1 MPTLRIGRRRAAA
14 AAGIALAC
22 VGALRGP
29 RVVHAAPCDLARVT
43 WPTAGASVAG
53 VVAVYGSAALDGF
66 QFYKVEYAAA
76 AAPESWAATSDVVRT
91 PARHGR
97 LDRWTSTDVPDGTY
111 RLKLT
116 LVDTNA
122 QEQCRAIVEGVR
134 VANGRGE
141 AEAASIPAAA
151 GLDARGIAAPAPW
164 PTAPVRRSA
173 AQPAD
178 TSSSE
183 PSGESTSSDAN
194 DSAAAAAQEA
204 AAAAQEADTASAA
217 PTVVQRGVL
226 ASEPVTASNGVTT
239 TGDVTATDGITEDGD
254 AGADVVRPA
263 ATEAVDAGAA
273 DGGTASGGASG
284 AAGAD
289 GTSAVLARFG
299 RAFALGFFVIAGLM
313 VALRRRLFRGAGA
326 GHAPGR

>member
-1 MPTLRIGRRRAAA
+1 MPTLRIGRRRAAI

-22 VGALRGP
+22 VGAMGGTRA
-29 RVVHAAPCDLARVT
+29 VHAAACDLARVT

-134 VANGRGE
+134 VANGRGD
-141 AEAASIPAAA
+141 AEPAPITADVS
-151 GLDARGIAAPAPW
+151 LDARGSSVPAPW
-164 PTAPVRRSA
+164 PTAPGQRSA
-173 AQPAD
+173 AQVAD
-178 TSSSE
+178 TSTSE
-183 PSGESTSSDAN
+183 PSVDSTSSDAN
-194 DSAAAAAQEA
+194 ASAVDSAQEA
-204 AAAAQEADTASAA
+204 VASAQEADTTSAA
-217 PTVVQRGVL
+217 PTVVQRGVV
-226 ASEPVTASNGVTT
+226 ASEPVTATDGVTT
-239 TGDVTATDGITEDGD
+239 TGGISATDGSTEDGN
-254 AGADVVRPA
+254 AGANGVRPA
-263 ATEAVDAGAA
+263 ATEAVDAAPA
-273 DGGTASGGASG
+273 DSGTGTGGASG
-284 AAGAD
+284 DAGAD
-289 GTSAVLARFG
+289 GTSAAVARFG
-299 RAFALGFFVIAGLM
+299 RAFALGFVVIAGLM

-326 GHAPGR
+326 GRAPGR